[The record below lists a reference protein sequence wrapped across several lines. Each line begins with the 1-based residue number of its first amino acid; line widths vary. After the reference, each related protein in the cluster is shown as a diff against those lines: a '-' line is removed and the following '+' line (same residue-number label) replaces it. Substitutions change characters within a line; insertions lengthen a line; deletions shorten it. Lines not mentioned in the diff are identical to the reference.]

1 MPAPQCSQPSSPALR
16 IEELTRCA
24 VRTPNTAQS
33 APHCDVAGPTVNTI
47 DTTPA
52 EDDRPQPV
60 RTETV
65 TQRVFGGRFAC
76 AVGSAQDD
84 RAREQQRKLYRR
96 SFERGKLPSV
106 PALAESVRVHVA
118 DSLLVGARPGR
129 K

>member
-1 MPAPQCSQPSSPALR
+1 
-16 IEELTRCA
+16 
-24 VRTPNTAQS
+24 
-33 APHCDVAGPTVNTI
+33 
-47 DTTPA
+47 
-52 EDDRPQPV
+52 RPQPV

-118 DSLLVGARPGR
+118 DPPFVSARTGAKRRGGAHSDMRWHVSDAKQLRQVQQHKFDIRATWEDPGHGLR
-129 K
+129 MATEPAQ